1 MLEFP
6 IWMVTSEFVS
16 ENASSCLTPFGG
28 EKVLRVENMRI
39 IMVVHCY
46 SVSLDLCI
54 MFI

>member
-16 ENASSCLTPFGG
+16 EMQVLAVVHFCG

-39 IMVVHCY
+39 IMVVPCY